1 VMRNSTDGGGVE
13 IIRPKHLYPSPA
25 LLKPMGRRPYRVE
38 MTYPKDRHRK
48 PQYYLAKDVWFKGK
62 KGKVKKYLGTTPPS
76 EGELEKYR
84 KEHAYE
90 IELKA
95 ALKKAHLSS
104 KFYESDYLTNRQI
117 KSLEE
122 IRFVYKT
129 FTELLTTNE
138 INAYERKFEVTY
150 VQGTTSIEGNTL
162 SVGDAYDLL
171 VNGILPEEKTLREIN
186 EVQNFIKVK
195 EYRGKYKQRIT
206 INFIKNLHSLI
217 MDNIDFES
225 AGIFRRADDICI
237 VGCDLRVSPSIM
249 IKKELEENIEEYY
262 SRIDGKKH
270 PFEEAALFHYNF
282 EMIHP
287 FTNGNGRV
295 GREIFNYML
304 NRSGY
309 PKLLF
314 LGKDRDAYIKY
325 LHLGN
330 EENYGDMIDGFAS
343 LITSQRMDKLKEN
356 LKKVVIPIEKTGQ
369 MRLTDFL

>member
-1 VMRNSTDGGGVE
+1 
-13 IIRPKHLYPSPA
+13 
-25 LLKPMGRRPYRVE
+25 MGRRPYRVE

-48 PQYYLAKDVWFKGK
+48 PQYYLAKDVWFKNK
-62 KGKVKKYLGTTPPS
+62 KGKVKKYLGTDQPS
-76 EGELEKYR
+76 EEELEKYR
-84 KEHAYE
+84 KEYAYE
-90 IELKA
+90 LELKA
-95 ALKKAHLSS
+95 AQKKAEFSS
-104 KFYESDYLTNRQI
+104 IFYESEYLTDNQI
-117 KSLEE
+117 KGLEE
-122 IRFVYKT
+122 IRFIYKT
-129 FTELLTTNE
+129 FTELLTINE
-138 INAYERKFEVTY
+138 INAYERRFEVSY

-162 SVGDAYDLL
+162 SIGEAHDLL

-195 EYRGKYKQRIT
+195 EYREKYKKRIT
-206 INFIKNLHSLI
+206 INFIRNLHSMV

-225 AGIFRRADDICI
+225 AGVFRRADDIFI
-237 VGCDLRVSPSIM
+237 IGCDLRVTPSIM
-249 IKKELEENIEEYY
+249 IKMELEESIKEYY
-262 SRIDGKKH
+262 LRLDEKKH
-270 PFEEAALFHYNF
+270 PFEEAVLFHYKF

-325 LHLGN
+325 LHMEN
-330 EENYGDMIDGFAS
+330 EENYGHMIEGFAS

>member
-1 VMRNSTDGGGVE
+1 
-13 IIRPKHLYPSPA
+13 
-25 LLKPMGRRPYRVE
+25 
-38 MTYPKDRHRK
+38 
-48 PQYYLAKDVWFKGK
+48 
-62 KGKVKKYLGTTPPS
+62 
-76 EGELEKYR
+76 
-84 KEHAYE
+84 
-90 IELKA
+90 
-95 ALKKAHLSS
+95 
-104 KFYESDYLTNRQI
+104 
-117 KSLEE
+117 
-122 IRFVYKT
+122 
-129 FTELLTTNE
+129 
-138 INAYERKFEVTY
+138 
-150 VQGTTSIEGNTL
+150 
-162 SVGDAYDLL
+162 
-171 VNGILPEEKTLREIN
+171 
-186 EVQNFIKVK
+186 
-195 EYRGKYKQRIT
+195 
-206 INFIKNLHSLI
+206 

-262 SRIDGKKH
+262 SRIDRKKH
-270 PFEEAALFHYNF
+270 PFEEAVLFHYNF